1 MVIYLVMMSCDGE
14 WFPRCRVVPQAILLE
29 GEGHWS

>member
-14 WFPRCRVVPQAILLE
+14 WSPRCGVVPQAIFLE
-29 GEGHWS
+29 EEGR